1 MSEAMYKL
9 EVGRRLRVAIEA
21 IGETQA
27 EVARELHVSP
37 TKLGNWLRGDHY
49 PGHWFI
55 KCFCD
60 RYGVSTEW
68 IMRGIVSE
76 GAAGLA
82 KAIWRADQASQADQ
96 QAGDHPA
103 S

>member
-76 GAAGLA
+76 GTSGLA
-82 KAIWRADQASQADQ
+82 KAIWRADQASQADR
-96 QAGDHPA
+96 
-103 S
+103 